1 MNLTN
6 CASSVSCAAFGS
18 DLLFHFFFFSLSL
31 PTVSQKEHVLF
42 AANPTTT
49 ASRHDARG
57 SPPSNQAVNDSSS
70 ANEAAGRTRREAE
83 AAPAVTAHLRQPV
96 VSEH

>member
-18 DLLFHFFFFSLSL
+18 DLLFHFFSLSL
-31 PTVSQKEHVLF
+31 LTVSQKEHVLF
-42 AANPTTT
+42 AANHTTT

-70 ANEAAGRTRREAE
+70 ANEAAGRTRHEAE